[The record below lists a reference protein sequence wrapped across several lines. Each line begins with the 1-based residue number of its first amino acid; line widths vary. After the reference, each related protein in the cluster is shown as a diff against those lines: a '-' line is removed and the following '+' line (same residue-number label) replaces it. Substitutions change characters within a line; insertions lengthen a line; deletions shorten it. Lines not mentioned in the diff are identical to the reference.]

1 MVVKIDMSFIPAH
14 LKRTLLKSF
23 DENGILGGQTDYD
36 ENLIMFK
43 KGYSR
48 QKVKEF
54 LEQELKKNDVN
65 DYLVSENSEDELEI
79 AILRKGDIE
88 QLGIYPCI
96 HCGMVFGSEEHRT
109 IHERVHY
116 F

>member
-1 MVVKIDMSFIPAH
+1 MVVKIDMSFIPAN
-14 LKRTLLKSF
+14 LKRTLMKSF
-23 DENGILGGQTDYD
+23 DENGILEGQRDYD
-36 ENLIMFK
+36 KNLIVFN

-54 LEQELKKNDVN
+54 LEQELKKNEVY
-65 DYLVSENSEDELEI
+65 DYLVSENSEDEREI

-109 IHERVHY
+109 IHGRVHY

>member
-1 MVVKIDMSFIPAH
+1 MVVKIDISFIPAN
-14 LKRTLLKSF
+14 LKRTLMKSF
-23 DENGILGGQTDYD
+23 DENGILEGQRDYD
-36 ENLIMFK
+36 KNLIVFN
-43 KGYSR
+43 KGYTR

-54 LEQELKKNDVN
+54 LEQELKKNDVY
-65 DYLVSENSEDELEI
+65 DYLVSENTEDEREI

-96 HCGMVFGSEEHRT
+96 HSGMVFGSEEHRT

>member
-1 MVVKIDMSFIPAH
+1 MVVKIDMSFIPAN
-14 LKRTLLKSF
+14 LKRTLMKSF
-23 DENGILGGQTDYD
+23 DENGILEGQRDYD
-36 ENLIMFK
+36 KNLIVFN

-54 LEQELKKNDVN
+54 LEQELKKNEVY
-65 DYLVSENSEDELEI
+65 DYLVSENSEDEREI